1 MSDASRS
8 TNRAAN
14 IPDMTALSIAF
25 PMDFES
31 PASAPSDPK
40 RTEGSKN
47 KASRPPHRH
56 DAGK

>member
-31 PASAPSDPK
+31 PTQAPSDPK
-40 RTEGSKN
+40 RTDTTQN
-47 KASRPPHRH
+47 KASRPAHRH